1 MAIQE
6 NMTQNQPPIDDK
18 AVALLYEDLKDS
30 YDVGS
35 LEDFKVYLSD
45 KNKRDLF
52 FEQVIKPEY
61 DVETIDDFES
71 AYGFTEKKNQVDTP
85 SVGQEEVT
93 ESITETPTEPGSLDS
108 SQENVEQPVEVVE
121 QTIVSDTEQDEIP
134 EVSTIELTETDGVLT
149 ESIYTSTLLDELTSQ
164 VQIAQEI
171 NKEQNK
177 KNFYKYKAE
186 SSFVRR
192 TPKPKEKNP
201 DALLEIDE
209 VLREKILSDF
219 NIKKALEFG
228 IIDKNLIT
236 NALKGDLKAISS
248 LSNLAT
254 KSPEEYRQEIKDKKL
269 NSKYGYANDSD
280 LSVKYSREDRESGI
294 LDGRKKEAEEKVK
307 KINAETQKLLDE
319 IPIEER
325 TEERLSNIFNREVD
339 ATEEE
344 FDLAEDEYVPTGFEG
359 SDIDKM
365 YDVQNLQK
373 LAKDGEKFD
382 VKEFDGYLK
391 EQGYFQTYKNMIEE
405 GTVDETGESYSMYS
419 SYNQGLAAERLKA
432 QYLTNFIN
440 DRVEKRTE
448 FQIVN
453 YQLEN
458 EGRHPVLDG
467 VELDISTGL
476 DDKAVTQYIE
486 KQFPML
492 TAKLKQQD
500 VKNQENYQKYLDGG
514 NPVFTQSVKQG
525 WRSIEDRVNS
535 FSEGTYEGI
544 GANNIADQVRMQQ
557 AENQLSRDDFMRYA
571 YASGKKAYFDGREYG
586 IDERGQIYDLDI
598 KKNVTTVLTDAMS
611 KEIRKEVSKS
621 NETFKSTS
629 GAGIAIA
636 TTGIVSDMLLQIAL
650 TRGVGVLGQ
659 GVKGGAVLFQRGKNV
674 VKVLEKIPM
683 KATTA
688 SAMIAQGTLFST
700 NLGSSTY
707 KNAIENGID
716 EATARELQTLAA
728 QQGFALGSITAP
740 ISTQAVAMNKIFGA
754 STNKISQAV
763 VSTYQ
768 NGGKKGLTEYFKRLQ
783 QTVTSNYPIYIR
795 ESGKEVFQ
803 ENVQQGGQAFVIGNN
818 VNEIA
823 KKEIMANTITGAE
836 YTNTTILAGLAGLL
850 MPFGGDLSSTT
861 KTSLKANF
869 NPGAAAIDRL
879 EALHKLSENVEKT
892 EEFLNSMVTNGAYTE
907 EQVSDLLA
915 DIDVYV
921 NTINSIPTNLTPE
934 TSLAVMR
941 YVNEIKKQEALKEKR
956 DKSFHPAIDKKIN
969 DLRNEITI
977 RTQFD
982 YVNSKGKLKLKEEA
996 GRELNQEA
1004 IDAGET
1010 DITITD
1016 GAITQ
1021 RAIDN
1026 FNQMDVDTKLEYTDL
1041 DKSDLKTKTDK
1052 DAISKPST
1060 EEQVLPDAPT
1070 SKKEGGDSE
1079 VELRQVGEGDAGQV
1093 TTDTQVEE
1101 SETQT
1106 DTTSDTTTETDA
1118 EQLTEG
1124 ERYLESKRKIVEDL
1138 EAKDKSL
1145 RSEDGSVSKENQKA
1159 WKENRAAIV
1168 KAKEFLLTGDTT
1180 GKDFGAMMSYEEGST
1195 QATAT
1200 KANDTEQIKKNE
1212 NEIEAVIQRVIDG
1225 KITAEDAT
1233 QYIAQKFGFYVD
1245 QVNVLSRYIAER
1257 SDSSFPEIGNN
1268 KSKFKDWRKGN
1279 KTTDTTT
1286 ETDAEQSQ
1294 PTSTEEGM
1302 SVNNE
1307 NSVESFAN
1315 RIVQEGVNQEG
1326 YSDEAIQFYSENK
1339 EAIDNAVSQKKKQQ
1353 PKTKSKERALAIKI
1367 ARGDTEFSDAEID
1380 LYSKSEGAVQVEVEA
1395 IGKTNSQTVT
1405 ADTYKSIIAS
1415 TKSTT
1420 RQDMAKPESENA
1432 QRKKFWK
1439 SWNRSAREK
1448 KMDLNQ
1454 KRKSLNDGIKAY
1466 AKKRKGTVTSAQTR
1480 AIINKIN
1487 NVNLD
1492 NPAQVKKVQEY
1503 AEKVFSDADFAKDIE
1518 IATKL
1523 SNSTTKRLNSGKL
1536 GDNGNFNAAVS
1547 QLVTLPISDLDA
1559 ADLKAYNELLKKV
1572 SKRSKKTKLDNEFVK
1587 EANDLLNSI
1596 KSKELETDSELEYDE
1611 VEGFVYKEGTQQVID
1626 KILDE
1631 DVSGETIIEKNSDF
1645 IENKLDALDSATLEI
1660 LVDKV
1665 NSAENESNSEIVEQL
1680 NDYAKN
1686 RNSLINTTVKKSKKV
1701 NLNNIS
1707 KISKDQNVGPRTLT
1721 NLNKG
1726 QLAMLTGTELSELDI
1741 HLDNIS
1747 EGFYTYYANKI
1758 AQKVEANQRATNIAP
1773 MIDKMFTAK
1782 GKFSTTRQYIAAAVK
1797 SQYVKTGA
1805 GSQAAKKIGIKGQM
1819 IRSNPLSVIDNMFGN
1834 YKNNIIY
1841 DNTIKPTAEAYAGFK
1856 NWVAKQTDVL
1866 DAVESLLA
1874 PGRTELVN
1882 KSVKRRFELTTYLLQ
1897 KEFESNSNKK
1907 GTSPAIEFIEGTIEK
1922 YNKDPKSSKYNKKSI
1937 AILEEIAEQYKQDG
1951 QISLKKMDESMSAKT
1966 KKALNMLEGVYSGLG
1981 ELQSYATRIVR
1992 GNELDLVNNYVH
2004 HRVTYEGRERYDA
2017 TFNEAVNFLSMSPSS
2032 KSKTSFER
2040 KGATSIDFDPITTA
2054 LRATRNTGLDYFMS
2068 NEISTTKQALGAL
2081 KTMSGKDKS
2090 KTKKQNEQ
2098 TIEAAQD
2105 LNKIYN
2111 EALNNVITNNLGSE
2125 VIGGKALSALR
2136 TTGYYSTLASI
2147 PRAGAE
2153 YASNLAFAALATPG
2167 ETALGMTKYMAF
2179 SMTTQGRLVVEN
2191 TLATTGT
2198 KLYSDDQLGGSK
2210 ADTQGVSRKKSSK
2223 QASNNLNEV
2232 LEYATRMSG
2241 ANRLPGAIDKIGETL
2256 VTLPDQMISRPLWFG
2271 TFAMSF
2277 KSETGS
2283 YVDFD
2288 KIADNDSDY
2297 MDKYKTAIRNATRKA
2312 DKNVT
2317 MAATSN
2323 DPFSS
2328 VLKNQAQDKEGSLN
2342 YYRLING
2349 YMSRF
2354 TINEYAT
2361 ARQAIASMVGQGQ
2374 LSVVKGASTLAAVGV
2389 RMSMYVMLLRYLNGA
2404 MFGMLGIG
2412 DEDDIDYEELGIRQ
2426 MVGAGVSLITRGVS
2440 GNIPMILPNM
2450 MIEEGNKIYGHG
2462 MGLRDKEEYK
2472 GIQDA
2477 LVYATMSTDNVK
2489 RNLAESIL
2497 IQSSGPLNPQVKSF
2511 LRVFKTAG
2519 RGYLNQTEKSRQENL
2534 DKLYSSRT
2542 AIEIAN
2548 VLGGIPFYRD
2558 IRTGFVREEFKE
2570 VPSVRPYSLKELEK
2584 YDNAEYQKVEAEN
2597 EYYKKTPEYQETK
2610 ELQKVIKKL
2619 KKEIGI

>member
-6 NMTQNQPPIDDK
+6 NITQNQPPIDDK

-45 KNKRDLF
+45 KSKRDLF

-85 SVGQEEVT
+85 SSGQKEVT

-108 SQENVEQPVEVVE
+108 SQENVEQPVEIIEQPVEVVE
-121 QTIVSDTEQDEIP
+121 QNIVP
-134 EVSTIELTETDGVLT
+134 GVPTIELTETDGVLT
-149 ESIYTSTLLDELTSQ
+149 ESIYTSSLLNDLTEKRNQAVEAERKREEQLSKTPSLYRSMQGSEAKDEDS
-164 VQIAQEI
+164 
-171 NKEQNK
+171 
-177 KNFYKYKAE
+177 
-186 SSFVRR
+186 
-192 TPKPKEKNP
+192 
-201 DALLEIDE
+201 LLEIDE
-209 VLREKILSDF
+209 VLREKILNDF
-219 NIKKALEFG
+219 NVKKALEFG
-228 IIDKNLIT
+228 FIHENLIT
-236 NALKGDLKAISS
+236 NALKGDLEAISS
-248 LSNLAT
+248 LSDLAT
-254 KSPEEYRQEIKDKKL
+254 KSPEEYRQQIKDKKL

-280 LSVKYSREDRESGI
+280 ISIEYSPEDRESGI
-294 LDGRKKEAEEKVK
+294 LNDRKKEAEDKVK
-307 KINAETQKLLDE
+307 SWNTETRKLLDA
-319 IPIEER
+319 IPGGEGEA
-325 TEERLSNIFNREVD
+325 TEEQLNNVFNREG
-339 ATEEE
+339 APTEEE
-344 FDLAEDEYVPTGFEG
+344 FDLAEEEYVPTGFEK
-359 SDIDKM
+359 SDIHEM
-365 YDVQNLQK
+365 YDTQK
-373 LAKDGEKFD
+373 LQELGKDGEKFD

-391 EQGYFQTYKNMIEE
+391 EQGYFQAYKNMIEE
-405 GTVDETGESYSMYS
+405 ETVDETGESYSMYS
-419 SYNQGLAAERLKA
+419 SYNPTLAAERLKA

-448 FQIVN
+448 LQIVN

-492 TAKLKQQD
+492 TAKLKEQD
-500 VKNQENYQKYLDGG
+500 VKNQENYQRYLDGE

-525 WRSIEDRVNS
+525 WRSIEDRINT
-535 FSEGTYEGI
+535 FSEGTYEGF

-557 AENQLSRDDFMRYA
+557 AENELSRDDFMRYA

-598 KKNVTTVLTDAMS
+598 KKNVTNVLTDAMS
-611 KEIRKEVSKS
+611 QEIRKEVGKS
-621 NETFKSTS
+621 SETFKSTS

-636 TTGIVSDMLLQIAL
+636 TTGIVSDMMLQIAL
-650 TRGVGVLGQ
+650 TRGVGMFGQ

-740 ISTQAVAMNKIFGA
+740 ISTQAVAMNKIFGG

-768 NGGKKGLTEYFKRLQ
+768 NGGKKGLIEYFKRLQ
-783 QTVTSNYPIYIR
+783 QTVTSNYPVYLR

-850 MPFGGDLSSTT
+850 MPFGGDLSATT

-879 EALHKLSENVEKT
+879 EALHKLSENVDKT
-892 EEFLNSMVTNGAYTE
+892 EQFLNSMVTNGAYTE
-907 EQVSDLLA
+907 EQVKNLLG

-941 YVNEIKKQEALKEKR
+941 YVNEIKKQEALKKKR
-956 DKSFHPAIDKKIN
+956 DKAFHPAIDEKIN
-969 DLRNEITI
+969 ELRNEITI

-1004 IDAGET
+1004 IDSGET

-1026 FNQMDVDTKLEYTDL
+1026 FNQMDVDTKLKYTDL
-1041 DKSDLKTKTDK
+1041 NKSDLKTKTDE

-1070 SKKEGGDSE
+1070 STEGGKDSE
-1079 VELRQVGEGDAGQV
+1079 VELQQVGEGDVEQV
-1093 TTDTQVEE
+1093 TTDTKIEE
-1101 SETQT
+1101 GETQT
-1106 DTTSDTTTETDA
+1106 DKPSDTTTKTDT
-1118 EQLTEG
+1118 EQLT
-1124 ERYLESKRKIVEDL
+1124 
-1138 EAKDKSL
+1138 
-1145 RSEDGSVSKENQKA
+1145 
-1159 WKENRAAIV
+1159 
-1168 KAKEFLLTGDTT
+1168 
-1180 GKDFGAMMSYEEGST
+1180 
-1195 QATAT
+1195 
-1200 KANDTEQIKKNE
+1200 
-1212 NEIEAVIQRVIDG
+1212 
-1225 KITAEDAT
+1225 
-1233 QYIAQKFGFYVD
+1233 
-1245 QVNVLSRYIAER
+1245 
-1257 SDSSFPEIGNN
+1257 
-1268 KSKFKDWRKGN
+1268 
-1279 KTTDTTT
+1279 
-1286 ETDAEQSQ
+1286 Q
-1294 PTSTEEGM
+1294 PTSTEGDM
-1302 SVNNE
+1302 SVNNQI
-1307 NSVESFAN
+1307 ESFAN
-1315 RIVQEGVNQEG
+1315 RIVEGGNQE
-1326 YSDEAIQFYSENK
+1326 SFSEDAIQFYAENK
-1339 EAIDNAVSQKKKQQ
+1339 EAIDNSVAKKRNQL
-1353 PKTKSKERALAIKI
+1353 PKDKSKQRALAVKI

-1380 LYSKSEGAVQVEVEA
+1380 LYASSEGDVQAEVEA
-1395 IGKTNSQTVT
+1395 ISKTNSQTVT
-1405 ADTYKSIIAS
+1405 ADTYKAILAS

-1420 RQDMAKPESENA
+1420 NKDMAKPESENA
-1432 QRKKFWK
+1432 QRKRFWK

-1448 KMDLNQ
+1448 KMDLKQ

-1466 AKKRKGTVTSAQTR
+1466 AKKRKGTITAAQTR

-1518 IATKL
+1518 TATKL
-1523 SNSTTKRLNSGKL
+1523 ANSTTKRLNSGKL

-1547 QLVTLPISDLDA
+1547 QLVTLPISDLDP
-1559 ADLKAYNELLKKV
+1559 ADLKAYNELLKKI
-1572 SKRSKKTKLDNEFVK
+1572 SKRSKKTKLDNELVK

-1631 DVSGETIIEKNSDF
+1631 DVSGETIIEENSDF

-1701 NLNNIS
+1701 NLNNLS

-1782 GKFSTTRQYIAAAVK
+1782 AKFSTLRQYMVAGIK

-1819 IRSNPLSVIDNMFGN
+1819 IRSNPLDVMDNMFGN

-1841 DNTIKPTAEAYAGFK
+1841 DNTIKPTSEAYADFK

-1874 PGRTELVN
+1874 PGRTELAN

-1907 GTSPAIEFIEGTIEK
+1907 GTSPAIEFIEGTIKK

-1951 QISLKKMDESMSAKT
+1951 QISLKKMDESMSPKT
-1966 KKALNMLEGVYSGLG
+1966 KQALKMLEGVYSGLG

-2017 TFNEAVNFLSMSPSS
+2017 TFNEAVNFLSMNPSS

-2068 NEISTTKQALGAL
+2068 NEISTTKQALGVL
-2081 KTMSGKDKS
+2081 KKMSGKDKS

-2098 TIEAAQD
+2098 TVEAAQD

-2125 VIGGKALSALR
+2125 VLGGKFLNGLR

-2167 ETALGMTKYMAF
+2167 ETSLGMTKYMNL
-2179 SMTTQGRLVVEN
+2179 SMTTKGRLVVEN
-2191 TLATTGT
+2191 ALATTGT

-2271 TFAMSF
+2271 TFAMNF

-2283 YVDFD
+2283 KVDFD

-2297 MDKYKTAIRNATRKA
+2297 MNKYRTAIKNATRKA

-2342 YYRLING
+2342 YYRLLNG

-2374 LSVVKGASTLAAVGV
+2374 LSVVKGASTLTAIGV

-2426 MVGAGVSLITRGVS
+2426 SVGAAVSLISRGVS
-2440 GNIPMILPNM
+2440 GNIPMIVPNL
-2450 MIEEGNKIYGHG
+2450 MIEEANKIYGHE
-2462 MGLRDKEEYK
+2462 MGLRDKQEYQ

-2477 LVYATMSTDNVK
+2477 LVYATMSVDNAK

-2497 IQSSGPLNPQVKSF
+2497 IQASGPLNPQVKSVMR
-2511 LRVFKTAG
+2511 LGKTALRAYG
-2519 RGYLNQTEKSRQENL
+2519 NNTKESRQENL
-2534 DKLYSSRT
+2534 DKLFSSRT
-2542 AIEIAN
+2542 ALEMAN
-2548 VLGGIPFYRD
+2548 TFGGIPFYRD

-2570 VPSVRPYSLKELEK
+2570 IPTVRPYSLKEMEK
-2584 YDNAEYQKVEAEN
+2584 YDNAEYNRQMILKEFYET
-2597 EYYKKTPEYQETK
+2597 TPEYQETK
-2610 ELQKVIKKL
+2610 ALEKEIKKL
-2619 KKEIGI
+2619 KKEMGL

>member
-6 NMTQNQPPIDDK
+6 NITQNQPPIDDK

-45 KNKRDLF
+45 KSKRDLF

-71 AYGFTEKKNQVDTP
+71 VYGFAEKKNQVDTP
-85 SVGQEEVT
+85 SNGQEVPT

-108 SQENVEQPVEVVE
+108 SQENVEIPVKPL
-121 QTIVSDTEQDEIP
+121 IKDDTELLIP
-134 EVSTIELTETDGVLT
+134 EAPPRLGTLKNEDGSVSTHKMKTETDGQGNWFSFPTVFQNEDGSFVDMSEQAKQNWEPVYKEAKKRGEVIEFGKDEKSALAYGKGSWKPKSSVSTIELIETDGVLT
-149 ESIYTSTLLDELTSQ
+149 EPVYTSSLLNDLTEKRTQAVEAERKREEQLSKTPSLYRSMQGSEAKDEDS
-164 VQIAQEI
+164 
-171 NKEQNK
+171 
-177 KNFYKYKAE
+177 
-186 SSFVRR
+186 
-192 TPKPKEKNP
+192 
-201 DALLEIDE
+201 LLEIDE
-209 VLREKILSDF
+209 VLREKILNDF
-219 NIKKALEFG
+219 NVKKALEFG
-228 IIDKNLIT
+228 FIHENLIT
-236 NALKGDLKAISS
+236 NALKGDLEAISS
-248 LSNLAT
+248 LSDLAT
-254 KSPEEYRQEIKDKKL
+254 KSPEEYRQQIKDKKL

-280 LSVKYSREDRESGI
+280 ISIEYSTEDRESGI
-294 LDGRKKEAEEKVK
+294 LNDRKKEAEDKVK
-307 KINAETQKLLDE
+307 SWNTETRKLLDA
-319 IPIEER
+319 IPGGEGEA
-325 TEERLSNIFNREVD
+325 TEEQLNNVFNREG
-339 ATEEE
+339 APTEEE
-344 FDLAEDEYVPTGFEG
+344 FDLAEEEYVPTGFEK
-359 SDIDKM
+359 SDIHEM
-365 YDVQNLQK
+365 YDTQK
-373 LAKDGEKFD
+373 LQELGKDGEKFD

-391 EQGYFQTYKNMIEE
+391 EQGYFQAYKNMIEE
-405 GTVDETGESYSMYS
+405 ETVDETGESYSMYS
-419 SYNQGLAAERLKA
+419 SYNPTLAAERLKA

-448 FQIVN
+448 LQIVN

-486 KQFPML
+486 KQFPTL

-500 VKNQENYQKYLDGG
+500 VKNQENYQTYLDGG

-525 WRSIEDRVNS
+525 WRSVEDRINT

-557 AENQLSRDDFMRYA
+557 AENELSRDDFMRYA

-598 KKNVTTVLTDAMS
+598 KKNVTNVLTDAMS
-611 KEIRKEVSKS
+611 QEIRKEVGKS
-621 NETFKSTS
+621 SETFKSTS

-636 TTGIVSDMLLQIAL
+636 TTGIVSDMMLQIAL
-650 TRGVGVLGQ
+650 TRGVGMFGQ

-740 ISTQAVAMNKIFGA
+740 ISTQAVAMNKIFGG

-768 NGGKKGLTEYFKRLQ
+768 NGGKKGLIEYFKKLQ
-783 QTVTSNYPIYIR
+783 QTVTSNYPIYLR

-850 MPFGGDLSSTT
+850 MPFGGDLSATT

-879 EALHKLSENVEKT
+879 EALHKLSENVDKT
-892 EEFLNSMVTNGAYTE
+892 EQFLNSMVTNGAYTE
-907 EQVSDLLA
+907 EQVKNLLG

-941 YVNEIKKQEALKEKR
+941 YVNEIKKQEALKKKR
-956 DKSFHPAIDKKIN
+956 DKAFHPAIDEKIKE
-969 DLRNEITI
+969 LRNEITI

-1004 IDAGET
+1004 IDSGET

-1026 FNQMDVDTKLEYTDL
+1026 FNQMDVDTKLKYTDL
-1041 DKSDLKTKTDK
+1041 NKSDLKTKTDE
-1052 DAISKPST
+1052 DAISKPGT

-1070 SKKEGGDSE
+1070 STEGGKDSE
-1079 VELRQVGEGDAGQV
+1079 VELQQVGEGDVEQV
-1093 TTDTQVEE
+1093 TPDTKIEE
-1101 SETQT
+1101 GETQT
-1106 DTTSDTTTETDA
+1106 DKPSDTTTQTDT
-1118 EQLTEG
+1118 EQLT
-1124 ERYLESKRKIVEDL
+1124 
-1138 EAKDKSL
+1138 
-1145 RSEDGSVSKENQKA
+1145 
-1159 WKENRAAIV
+1159 
-1168 KAKEFLLTGDTT
+1168 
-1180 GKDFGAMMSYEEGST
+1180 
-1195 QATAT
+1195 
-1200 KANDTEQIKKNE
+1200 
-1212 NEIEAVIQRVIDG
+1212 
-1225 KITAEDAT
+1225 
-1233 QYIAQKFGFYVD
+1233 
-1245 QVNVLSRYIAER
+1245 
-1257 SDSSFPEIGNN
+1257 
-1268 KSKFKDWRKGN
+1268 
-1279 KTTDTTT
+1279 
-1286 ETDAEQSQ
+1286 Q
-1294 PTSTEEGM
+1294 PTSTEGDM
-1302 SVNNE
+1302 SVNNQI
-1307 NSVESFAN
+1307 ESFAN
-1315 RIVQEGVNQEG
+1315 RIVEGGNQE
-1326 YSDEAIQFYSENK
+1326 SFSEDAIQFYAENK
-1339 EAIDNAVSQKKKQQ
+1339 EAIDNSVAKKRNQL
-1353 PKTKSKERALAIKI
+1353 PKDKSKQRALAVKI

-1380 LYSKSEGAVQVEVEA
+1380 LYASSEGDVQAEVEA
-1395 IGKTNSQTVT
+1395 ISKTNSQTVT
-1405 ADTYKSIIAS
+1405 ADTYKAILAS

-1420 RQDMAKPESENA
+1420 NKDMAKPESENA
-1432 QRKKFWK
+1432 QRKRFWK

-1448 KMDLNQ
+1448 KMDLKQ

-1466 AKKRKGTVTSAQTR
+1466 AKKRKGTITAAQTR

-1518 IATKL
+1518 TATKL
-1523 SNSTTKRLNSGKL
+1523 ANSTTKRLNSGKL

-1547 QLVTLPISDLDA
+1547 QLVTLPISDLDP
-1559 ADLKAYNELLKKV
+1559 ADLKAYNELLKKI
-1572 SKRSKKTKLDNEFVK
+1572 SKRSKKTKLDNELVK

-1701 NLNNIS
+1701 NLNNLS

-1726 QLAMLTGTELSELDI
+1726 QLAMLTGTELSEIDI

-1782 GKFSTTRQYIAAAVK
+1782 AKFSTLRQYMVAGVK

-1819 IRSNPLSVIDNMFGN
+1819 IRSNPLDVMDNMFGN

-1841 DNTIKPTAEAYAGFK
+1841 DNTIKPTSEAYADFK
-1856 NWVAKQTDVL
+1856 NWVAKQTDIL

-1907 GTSPAIEFIEGTIEK
+1907 GTSPAIEFIEGTIKK

-1951 QISLKKMDESMSAKT
+1951 QISLNKMDESMSPKT
-1966 KKALNMLEGVYSGLG
+1966 KQALKMLEGVYSGLG

-2017 TFNEAVNFLSMSPSS
+2017 TFNEAVNFLSMNPSS

-2068 NEISTTKQALGAL
+2068 NEISTTKQALGVL

-2098 TIEAAQD
+2098 TVEAAQD

-2125 VIGGKALSALR
+2125 VLGGKFLNGLR

-2167 ETALGMTKYMAF
+2167 ETALGMTKYMSF
-2179 SMTTQGRLVVEN
+2179 SMTTRGRLVVEN
-2191 TLATTGT
+2191 ALATTGT

-2271 TFAMSF
+2271 TFAMNF

-2283 YVDFD
+2283 KVDFD

-2297 MDKYKTAIRNATRKA
+2297 MNKYRTAIRNATRKA

-2342 YYRLING
+2342 YYRLLNG

-2374 LSVVKGASTLAAVGV
+2374 LSVVKGASTLTAIGV

-2426 MVGAGVSLITRGVS
+2426 SVGAAVSLISRGVS
-2440 GNIPMILPNM
+2440 GNIPMIVPNL
-2450 MIEEGNKIYGHG
+2450 MIEEANKIYGHE
-2462 MGLRDKEEYK
+2462 MGLRDKQEYQ

-2477 LVYATMSTDNVK
+2477 LVYATMSVDNAK

-2497 IQSSGPLNPQVKSF
+2497 IQASGPLNPQVKSVMR
-2511 LRVFKTAG
+2511 LGKTALRAYG
-2519 RGYLNQTEKSRQENL
+2519 NETKESRQENL
-2534 DKLYSSRT
+2534 EKLFSSRT
-2542 AIEIAN
+2542 ALEMAN
-2548 VLGGIPFYRD
+2548 TFGGVPFYRD

-2570 VPSVRPYSLKELEK
+2570 IPTVRPYSLKEMEE
-2584 YDNAEYQKVEAEN
+2584 YDNAEYNRQMILKEFYET
-2597 EYYKKTPEYQETK
+2597 TPEYQETK
-2610 ELQKVIKKL
+2610 ALEKEIKKL
-2619 KKEIGI
+2619 KKEMGL

>member
-1 MAIQE
+1 VEKQKRNHYQEQINMAIQE
-6 NMTQNQPPIDDK
+6 NITQNQPPIDDK

-45 KNKRDLF
+45 KSKRDLF

-85 SVGQEEVT
+85 SSGQKEVT

-108 SQENVEQPVEVVE
+108 SQENVEQPVEIIEQPVEVVE
-121 QTIVSDTEQDEIP
+121 QNIVP
-134 EVSTIELTETDGVLT
+134 GVPTIELTETDGVLT
-149 ESIYTSTLLDELTSQ
+149 ESIYTSSLLNDLTEKRNQAVEAERKREEQLSKTPSLYRSMQGSEAKDEDS
-164 VQIAQEI
+164 
-171 NKEQNK
+171 
-177 KNFYKYKAE
+177 
-186 SSFVRR
+186 
-192 TPKPKEKNP
+192 
-201 DALLEIDE
+201 LLEIDE
-209 VLREKILSDF
+209 VLREKILNDF
-219 NIKKALEFG
+219 NVKKALEFG
-228 IIDKNLIT
+228 FIHENLIT
-236 NALKGDLKAISS
+236 NALKGDLEAISS
-248 LSNLAT
+248 LSDLAT
-254 KSPEEYRQEIKDKKL
+254 KSPEEYRQQIKDKKL

-280 LSVKYSREDRESGI
+280 ISIEYSPEDRESGI
-294 LDGRKKEAEEKVK
+294 LNDRKKEAEDKVK
-307 KINAETQKLLDE
+307 SWNTETRKLLDA
-319 IPIEER
+319 IPGGEGEA
-325 TEERLSNIFNREVD
+325 TEEQLNNVFNREG
-339 ATEEE
+339 APTEEE
-344 FDLAEDEYVPTGFEG
+344 FDLAEEEYVPTGFEK
-359 SDIDKM
+359 SDIHEM
-365 YDVQNLQK
+365 YDTQK
-373 LAKDGEKFD
+373 LQELGKDGEKFD

-391 EQGYFQTYKNMIEE
+391 EQGYFQAYKNMIEE
-405 GTVDETGESYSMYS
+405 ETVDETGESYSMYS
-419 SYNQGLAAERLKA
+419 SYNPTLAAERLKA

-448 FQIVN
+448 LQIVN

-492 TAKLKQQD
+492 TAKLKEQD
-500 VKNQENYQKYLDGG
+500 VKNQENYQRYLDGE

-525 WRSIEDRVNS
+525 WRSIEDRINT
-535 FSEGTYEGI
+535 FSEGTYEGF

-557 AENQLSRDDFMRYA
+557 AENELSRDDFMRYA

-598 KKNVTTVLTDAMS
+598 KKNVTNVLTDAMS
-611 KEIRKEVSKS
+611 QEIRKEVGKS
-621 NETFKSTS
+621 SETFKSTS

-636 TTGIVSDMLLQIAL
+636 TTGIVSDMMLQIAL
-650 TRGVGVLGQ
+650 TRGVGMFGQ

-740 ISTQAVAMNKIFGA
+740 ISTQAVAMNKIFGG

-768 NGGKKGLTEYFKRLQ
+768 NGGKKGLIEYFKRLQ
-783 QTVTSNYPIYIR
+783 QTVTSNYPVYLR

-850 MPFGGDLSSTT
+850 MPFGGDLSATT

-879 EALHKLSENVEKT
+879 EALHKLSENVDKT
-892 EEFLNSMVTNGAYTE
+892 EQFLNSMVTNGAYTE
-907 EQVSDLLA
+907 EQVKNLLG

-941 YVNEIKKQEALKEKR
+941 YVNEIKKQEALKKKR
-956 DKSFHPAIDKKIN
+956 DKAFHPAIDEKIN
-969 DLRNEITI
+969 ELRNEITI

-1004 IDAGET
+1004 IDSGET

-1026 FNQMDVDTKLEYTDL
+1026 FNQMDVDTKLKYTDL
-1041 DKSDLKTKTDK
+1041 NKSDLKTKTDE

-1070 SKKEGGDSE
+1070 STEGGKDSE
-1079 VELRQVGEGDAGQV
+1079 VELQQVGEGDVEQV
-1093 TTDTQVEE
+1093 TPDTQIEE
-1101 SETQT
+1101 GETQT
-1106 DTTSDTTTETDA
+1106 DKPSDTTTKTDT
-1118 EQLTEG
+1118 EQLT
-1124 ERYLESKRKIVEDL
+1124 
-1138 EAKDKSL
+1138 
-1145 RSEDGSVSKENQKA
+1145 
-1159 WKENRAAIV
+1159 
-1168 KAKEFLLTGDTT
+1168 
-1180 GKDFGAMMSYEEGST
+1180 
-1195 QATAT
+1195 
-1200 KANDTEQIKKNE
+1200 
-1212 NEIEAVIQRVIDG
+1212 
-1225 KITAEDAT
+1225 
-1233 QYIAQKFGFYVD
+1233 
-1245 QVNVLSRYIAER
+1245 
-1257 SDSSFPEIGNN
+1257 
-1268 KSKFKDWRKGN
+1268 
-1279 KTTDTTT
+1279 
-1286 ETDAEQSQ
+1286 Q
-1294 PTSTEEGM
+1294 PTSTEGDM
-1302 SVNNE
+1302 SVNNQI
-1307 NSVESFAN
+1307 ESFAN
-1315 RIVQEGVNQEG
+1315 RIVEGGNQE
-1326 YSDEAIQFYSENK
+1326 SFSEDAIQFYAENK
-1339 EAIDNAVSQKKKQQ
+1339 EAIDNSVAKKRNQL
-1353 PKTKSKERALAIKI
+1353 PKDKSKQRALAVKI

-1380 LYSKSEGAVQVEVEA
+1380 LYASSEGDVQAEVEA
-1395 IGKTNSQTVT
+1395 ISKTNSQTVT
-1405 ADTYKSIIAS
+1405 ADTYKAILAS

-1420 RQDMAKPESENA
+1420 NKDMAKPESENA
-1432 QRKKFWK
+1432 QRKRFWK

-1448 KMDLNQ
+1448 KMDLKQ

-1466 AKKRKGTVTSAQTR
+1466 AKKRKGTITAAQTR

-1518 IATKL
+1518 TATKL
-1523 SNSTTKRLNSGKL
+1523 ANSTTKRLNSGKL

-1547 QLVTLPISDLDA
+1547 QLVTLPISDLDP
-1559 ADLKAYNELLKKV
+1559 ADLKAYNELLKKI
-1572 SKRSKKTKLDNEFVK
+1572 SKRSKKTKLDNELVK

-1631 DVSGETIIEKNSDF
+1631 DVSGETIIEENSDF

-1701 NLNNIS
+1701 NLNNLS

-1782 GKFSTTRQYIAAAVK
+1782 AKFSTLRQYMVAGIK

-1819 IRSNPLSVIDNMFGN
+1819 IRSNPLDVMDNMFGN

-1841 DNTIKPTAEAYAGFK
+1841 DNTIKPTSEAYADFK

-1874 PGRTELVN
+1874 PGRTELAN

-1907 GTSPAIEFIEGTIEK
+1907 GTSPAIEFIEGTIKK

-1951 QISLKKMDESMSAKT
+1951 QISLKKMDESMSPKT
-1966 KKALNMLEGVYSGLG
+1966 KQALKMLEGVYSGLG

-2017 TFNEAVNFLSMSPSS
+2017 TFNEAVNFLSMNPSS

-2068 NEISTTKQALGAL
+2068 NEISTTKQALGVL
-2081 KTMSGKDKS
+2081 KKMSGKDKS

-2098 TIEAAQD
+2098 TVEAAQD

-2125 VIGGKALSALR
+2125 VLGGKFLNGLR

-2167 ETALGMTKYMAF
+2167 ETSLGMTKYMNL
-2179 SMTTQGRLVVEN
+2179 SMTTKGRLVVEN
-2191 TLATTGT
+2191 ALATTGT

-2271 TFAMSF
+2271 TFAMNF

-2283 YVDFD
+2283 KVDFD

-2297 MDKYKTAIRNATRKA
+2297 MNKYRTAIKNATRKA

-2342 YYRLING
+2342 YYRLLNG

-2374 LSVVKGASTLAAVGV
+2374 LSVVKGASTLTAIGV

-2426 MVGAGVSLITRGVS
+2426 SVGAAVSLISRGVS
-2440 GNIPMILPNM
+2440 GNIPMIVPNL
-2450 MIEEGNKIYGHG
+2450 MIEEANKIYGHE
-2462 MGLRDKEEYK
+2462 MGLRDKQEYQ

-2477 LVYATMSTDNVK
+2477 LVYATMSVDNAK

-2497 IQSSGPLNPQVKSF
+2497 IQASGPLNPQVKSVMR
-2511 LRVFKTAG
+2511 LGKTALRAYG
-2519 RGYLNQTEKSRQENL
+2519 NNTKESRQENL
-2534 DKLYSSRT
+2534 DKLFSSRT
-2542 AIEIAN
+2542 ALEMAN
-2548 VLGGIPFYRD
+2548 TFGGIPFYRD

-2570 VPSVRPYSLKELEK
+2570 IPTVRPYSLKEMEK
-2584 YDNAEYQKVEAEN
+2584 YDNAEYNRQMILKEFYET
-2597 EYYKKTPEYQETK
+2597 TPEYQETK
-2610 ELQKVIKKL
+2610 ALEKEIKKL
-2619 KKEIGI
+2619 KKEMGL

>member
-1 MAIQE
+1 VEKQKRNHYQEQINMAIQE
-6 NMTQNQPPIDDK
+6 NITQNQPPIDDK

-45 KNKRDLF
+45 KSKRDLF

-85 SVGQEEVT
+85 SSGQKEVT

-108 SQENVEQPVEVVE
+108 SQENVEQPVEIIEQPVEVVE
-121 QTIVSDTEQDEIP
+121 QNIVP
-134 EVSTIELTETDGVLT
+134 GVPTIELTETDGVLT
-149 ESIYTSTLLDELTSQ
+149 ESIYTSSLLNDLTEKRNQAVEAERKREEQLSKTPSLYRSMQGSEAKDEDS
-164 VQIAQEI
+164 
-171 NKEQNK
+171 
-177 KNFYKYKAE
+177 
-186 SSFVRR
+186 
-192 TPKPKEKNP
+192 
-201 DALLEIDE
+201 LLEIDE
-209 VLREKILSDF
+209 VLREKILNDF
-219 NIKKALEFG
+219 NVKKALEFG
-228 IIDKNLIT
+228 FIHENLIT
-236 NALKGDLKAISS
+236 NALKGDLEAISS
-248 LSNLAT
+248 LSDLAT
-254 KSPEEYRQEIKDKKL
+254 KSPEEYRQQIKDKKL

-280 LSVKYSREDRESGI
+280 ISIEYSPEDRESGI
-294 LDGRKKEAEEKVK
+294 LNDRKKEAEDKVK
-307 KINAETQKLLDE
+307 SWNTETRKLLDA
-319 IPIEER
+319 IPGGEGEA
-325 TEERLSNIFNREVD
+325 TEEQLNNVFNREG
-339 ATEEE
+339 APTEEE
-344 FDLAEDEYVPTGFEG
+344 FDLAEEEYVPTGFEK
-359 SDIDKM
+359 SDIHEM
-365 YDVQNLQK
+365 YDTQK
-373 LAKDGEKFD
+373 LQELGKDGEKFD

-391 EQGYFQTYKNMIEE
+391 EQGYFQAYKNMIEE
-405 GTVDETGESYSMYS
+405 ETVDETGESYSMYS
-419 SYNQGLAAERLKA
+419 SYNPTLAAERLKA

-448 FQIVN
+448 LQIVN

-492 TAKLKQQD
+492 TAKLKEQD
-500 VKNQENYQKYLDGG
+500 VKNQENYQRYLDGE

-525 WRSIEDRVNS
+525 WRSIEDRINT
-535 FSEGTYEGI
+535 FSEGTYEGF

-557 AENQLSRDDFMRYA
+557 AENELSRDDFMRYA
-571 YASGKKAYFDGREYG
+571 YADGKKAYFDGREYG

-598 KKNVTTVLTDAMS
+598 KKNVTNVLTDAMS
-611 KEIRKEVSKS
+611 QEIRKEVGKS
-621 NETFKSTS
+621 SETFKSTS
-629 GAGIAIA
+629 GAGIVIA
-636 TTGIVSDMLLQIAL
+636 TTGIVSDMMLQIAL
-650 TRGVGVLGQ
+650 TRGVGMFGQ

-740 ISTQAVAMNKIFGA
+740 ISTQAVAMNKIFGG

-768 NGGKKGLTEYFKRLQ
+768 NGGKKGLIEYFKRLQ
-783 QTVTSNYPIYIR
+783 QTVTSNYPVYLR

-850 MPFGGDLSSTT
+850 MPFGGDLSGTIR
-861 KTSLKANF
+861 TSLKANF

-879 EALHKLSENVEKT
+879 EALHKLSENVDKT
-892 EEFLNSMVTNGAYTE
+892 EQFLNSMVTNGAYTE
-907 EQVSDLLA
+907 EQVKNLLG

-941 YVNEIKKQEALKEKR
+941 YVNEIKKQEALKKKR
-956 DKSFHPAIDKKIN
+956 DKAFHPAIDEKIN
-969 DLRNEITI
+969 ELRNEITI

-1004 IDAGET
+1004 IDSGET

-1026 FNQMDVDTKLEYTDL
+1026 FNQMDVDTKLKYTDL
-1041 DKSDLKTKTDK
+1041 NKSDLKTKTDE

-1070 SKKEGGDSE
+1070 STEGGKDSE
-1079 VELRQVGEGDAGQV
+1079 VELQQVGEGDVEQV
-1093 TTDTQVEE
+1093 TTDTKIEE
-1101 SETQT
+1101 GETQT
-1106 DTTSDTTTETDA
+1106 DKPSDTTTKTDT
-1118 EQLTEG
+1118 EQLT
-1124 ERYLESKRKIVEDL
+1124 
-1138 EAKDKSL
+1138 
-1145 RSEDGSVSKENQKA
+1145 
-1159 WKENRAAIV
+1159 
-1168 KAKEFLLTGDTT
+1168 
-1180 GKDFGAMMSYEEGST
+1180 
-1195 QATAT
+1195 
-1200 KANDTEQIKKNE
+1200 
-1212 NEIEAVIQRVIDG
+1212 
-1225 KITAEDAT
+1225 
-1233 QYIAQKFGFYVD
+1233 
-1245 QVNVLSRYIAER
+1245 
-1257 SDSSFPEIGNN
+1257 
-1268 KSKFKDWRKGN
+1268 
-1279 KTTDTTT
+1279 
-1286 ETDAEQSQ
+1286 Q
-1294 PTSTEEGM
+1294 PTSTEGDM
-1302 SVNNE
+1302 SVNNQI
-1307 NSVESFAN
+1307 ESFAN
-1315 RIVQEGVNQEG
+1315 RIVEGGNQE
-1326 YSDEAIQFYSENK
+1326 SFSEDAIQFYAENK
-1339 EAIDNAVSQKKKQQ
+1339 EAIDNSVAKKRNQL
-1353 PKTKSKERALAIKI
+1353 PKDKSKQRALAVKI

-1380 LYSKSEGAVQVEVEA
+1380 LYASSEGDVQAEVEA
-1395 IGKTNSQTVT
+1395 ISKTNSQTVT
-1405 ADTYKSIIAS
+1405 ADTYKAILAS

-1420 RQDMAKPESENA
+1420 NKDMAKPESENA
-1432 QRKKFWK
+1432 QRKRFWK

-1466 AKKRKGTVTSAQTR
+1466 AKKRKGTITAAQTR

-1518 IATKL
+1518 TATKL
-1523 SNSTTKRLNSGKL
+1523 ANSTTKRLNSGKL

-1547 QLVTLPISDLDA
+1547 QLVTLPISDLDP
-1559 ADLKAYNELLKKV
+1559 ADLKAYNELLKKI
-1572 SKRSKKTKLDNEFVK
+1572 SKRSKKTKLDNEIVK

-1631 DVSGETIIEKNSDF
+1631 DVSGETIIEENSDF

-1701 NLNNIS
+1701 NLNNLS

-1782 GKFSTTRQYIAAAVK
+1782 AKFSTLRQYMVAGIK

-1819 IRSNPLSVIDNMFGN
+1819 IRSNPLDVMDNMFGN

-1841 DNTIKPTAEAYAGFK
+1841 DNTIKPTSEAYADFK

-1874 PGRTELVN
+1874 PGRTELAN

-1907 GTSPAIEFIEGTIEK
+1907 GTSPAIEFIEGTIKK

-1951 QISLKKMDESMSAKT
+1951 QISLKKMDESMSPKT
-1966 KKALNMLEGVYSGLG
+1966 KQALKMLEGVYSGLG

-2017 TFNEAVNFLSMSPSS
+2017 TFNEAVNFLSMNPSS

-2068 NEISTTKQALGAL
+2068 NEISTTKQALGVL
-2081 KTMSGKDKS
+2081 KKMSGKDKS

-2098 TIEAAQD
+2098 TVEAAQD

-2125 VIGGKALSALR
+2125 VLGGKFLNGLR

-2167 ETALGMTKYMAF
+2167 ETSLGMTKYMNL
-2179 SMTTQGRLVVEN
+2179 SMTTKGRLVVEN
-2191 TLATTGT
+2191 ALATTGT

-2271 TFAMSF
+2271 TFAMNF

-2283 YVDFD
+2283 KVDFD

-2297 MDKYKTAIRNATRKA
+2297 MNKYRTAIKNATRKA

-2342 YYRLING
+2342 YYRLLNG

-2374 LSVVKGASTLAAVGV
+2374 LSAVKGASTLTAIGV

-2426 MVGAGVSLITRGVS
+2426 SVGAAVSLISRGVS
-2440 GNIPMILPNM
+2440 GNIPMIVPNL
-2450 MIEEGNKIYGHG
+2450 MIEEANKIYGHE
-2462 MGLRDKEEYK
+2462 MGLRDKQEYQ

-2477 LVYATMSTDNVK
+2477 LVYATMSVDNAK

-2497 IQSSGPLNPQVKSF
+2497 IQASGPLNPQVKSVMR
-2511 LRVFKTAG
+2511 LGKTALRAYG
-2519 RGYLNQTEKSRQENL
+2519 NNTKESRQENL
-2534 DKLYSSRT
+2534 DKLFSSRT
-2542 AIEIAN
+2542 ALEMAN
-2548 VLGGIPFYRD
+2548 TFGGIPFYRD

-2570 VPSVRPYSLKELEK
+2570 IPTVRPYSLKEMEK
-2584 YDNAEYQKVEAEN
+2584 YDNAEYNRQMILKEFYET
-2597 EYYKKTPEYQETK
+2597 TPEYQETK
-2610 ELQKVIKKL
+2610 ALEKEIKKL
-2619 KKEIGI
+2619 KKEMGL

>member
-1 MAIQE
+1 MEELYNKLVEAGDYTKSFEEFVEQYGDAE
-6 NMTQNQPPIDDK
+6 KSQK
-18 AVALLYEDLKDS
+18 LYEGLSSEGGYTKS
-30 YDVGS
+30 F
-35 LEDFKVYLSD
+35 EEFKS
-45 KNKRDLF
+45 
-52 FEQVIKPEY
+52 Q
-61 DVETIDDFES
+61 
-71 AYGFTEKKNQVDTP
+71 YGFGEKKNQVDTP
-85 SVGQEEVT
+85 SSGQEEVT

-108 SQENVEQPVEVVE
+108 SQENVEQPVEVIEQPVE
-121 QTIVSDTEQDEIP
+121 VIEQP
-134 EVSTIELTETDGVLT
+134 VGSTIELTETDGVLT
-149 ESIYTSTLLDELTSQ
+149 ESTYTSSLLNDLIEKRNQ
-164 VQIAQEI
+164 AVEAER
-171 NKEQNK
+171 KREEQLSK
-177 KNFYKYKAE
+177 
-186 SSFVRR
+186 
-192 TPKPKEKNP
+192 TPSLYRSMQGSEAKDQNS
-201 DALLEIDE
+201 LLEIDE
-209 VLREKILSDF
+209 VLREKILNDF

-228 IIDKNLIT
+228 LIDKNLIT
-236 NALKGDLKAISS
+236 NALKGDLEAISS
-248 LSNLAT
+248 LSDLAI
-254 KSPEEYRQEIKDKKL
+254 KSPQEYREQIKDKKL

-280 LSVKYSREDRESGI
+280 ISIEYSPEDRESGI
-294 LDGRKKEAEEKVK
+294 LNDRKKEAEDKVK
-307 KINAETQKLLDE
+307 SWNTETRKLLDA
-319 IPIEER
+319 IPGGEGEA
-325 TEERLSNIFNREVD
+325 TEEQLNNVFNREG
-339 ATEEE
+339 APTEEE
-344 FDLAEDEYVPTGFEG
+344 FDLAEEEYVPTGFEK
-359 SDIDKM
+359 SDIHEM
-365 YDVQNLQK
+365 YDTQKLQK
-373 LAKDGEKFD
+373 LGKDGEKFD

-391 EQGYFQTYKNMIEE
+391 EQGYFQAYKNMIEE
-405 GTVDETGESYSMYS
+405 ETIDETGESYSMYS
-419 SYNQGLAAERLKA
+419 SYNPTLAAERLKA

-448 FQIVN
+448 LQIVN

-486 KQFPML
+486 KQFPTL

-525 WRSIEDRVNS
+525 WRSVEDRINS

-557 AENQLSRDDFMRYA
+557 AENELSRDDFMRYA

-598 KKNVTTVLTDAMS
+598 KKNVTNVLTDAMS
-611 KEIRKEVSKS
+611 QEIRKEVSKS

-636 TTGIVSDMLLQIAL
+636 TTGIVSDMMLQIAL
-650 TRGVGVLGQ
+650 TRGVGMFGQ

-740 ISTQAVAMNKIFGA
+740 ISTQAVAMNKIFGG

-768 NGGKKGLTEYFKRLQ
+768 NGGKKGLIEYFKRLQ
-783 QTVTSNYPIYIR
+783 QTVTSNYPVYLR

-850 MPFGGDLSSTT
+850 MPFGGDLSATT

-879 EALHKLSENVEKT
+879 EALHKLSENVDKT
-892 EEFLNSMVTNGAYTE
+892 EQFLNSMVTNGAYTE
-907 EQVSDLLA
+907 EQVKNLLG

-941 YVNEIKKQEALKEKR
+941 YVNEIKKQEALKKKR
-956 DKSFHPAIDKKIN
+956 DKAFHPAIDEKIN
-969 DLRNEITI
+969 ELRNEITI

-1026 FNQMDVDTKLEYTDL
+1026 FNQMDVDTKLKYTDL
-1041 DKSDLKTKTDK
+1041 NKSDLKTKTDE

-1070 SKKEGGDSE
+1070 STEGGKDSE
-1079 VELRQVGEGDAGQV
+1079 VELQQVGEGDVEQV
-1093 TTDTQVEE
+1093 TTDTQVQEG
-1101 SETQT
+1101 ETQT
-1106 DTTSDTTTETDA
+1106 DKPSDTTTQTDV
-1118 EQLTEG
+1118 EQLTE
-1124 ERYLESKRKIVEDL
+1124 
-1138 EAKDKSL
+1138 
-1145 RSEDGSVSKENQKA
+1145 
-1159 WKENRAAIV
+1159 
-1168 KAKEFLLTGDTT
+1168 
-1180 GKDFGAMMSYEEGST
+1180 
-1195 QATAT
+1195 
-1200 KANDTEQIKKNE
+1200 
-1212 NEIEAVIQRVIDG
+1212 
-1225 KITAEDAT
+1225 
-1233 QYIAQKFGFYVD
+1233 
-1245 QVNVLSRYIAER
+1245 
-1257 SDSSFPEIGNN
+1257 
-1268 KSKFKDWRKGN
+1268 
-1279 KTTDTTT
+1279 
-1286 ETDAEQSQ
+1286 
-1294 PTSTEEGM
+1294 PTSTEGDM
-1302 SVNNE
+1302 SVNNKI
-1307 NSVESFAN
+1307 ESFAN
-1315 RIVQEGVNQEG
+1315 RIVEGGNQE
-1326 YSDEAIQFYSENK
+1326 SFSEDAIQFYAENK
-1339 EAIDNAVSQKKKQQ
+1339 EAIDNSVAKKRNQL
-1353 PKTKSKERALAIKI
+1353 PKDKSKQRALAVKI

-1380 LYSKSEGAVQVEVEA
+1380 LYASSEGDVQAEVEA
-1395 IGKTNSQTVT
+1395 ISKTNSQTIT
-1405 ADTYKSIIAS
+1405 ADTYKAILAS

-1420 RQDMAKPESENA
+1420 SKDMAKPESENA
-1432 QRKKFWK
+1432 QRKRFWK

-1448 KMDLNQ
+1448 KMDLKQ

-1466 AKKRKGTVTSAQTR
+1466 AKKRKGTITAAQTR

-1518 IATKL
+1518 TATKL
-1523 SNSTTKRLNSGKL
+1523 ANSTTKRLNSGKL

-1547 QLVTLPISDLDA
+1547 QLVTLPISDLDP
-1559 ADLKAYNELLKKV
+1559 ADLKAYNELLKNI
-1572 SKRSKKTKLDNEFVK
+1572 SKRSKKTKLDNELVK

-1701 NLNNIS
+1701 NLNNLS

-1782 GKFSTTRQYIAAAVK
+1782 AKFSTLRQYMVAGVK

-1819 IRSNPLSVIDNMFGN
+1819 IRSNPLDVMDNMFGN

-1841 DNTIKPTAEAYAGFK
+1841 DNTIKPTSEAYADFK
-1856 NWVAKQTDVL
+1856 NWVAKQTDIL

-1907 GTSPAIEFIEGTIEK
+1907 GTSPAIEFIEGTIKK

-1951 QISLKKMDESMSAKT
+1951 QISLKKMDESMSPKT
-1966 KKALNMLEGVYSGLG
+1966 KQALKMLEGVYSGLG

-2017 TFNEAVNFLSMSPSS
+2017 TFNEAVNFLSMNPSS

-2068 NEISTTKQALGAL
+2068 NEISTTKQALGVL

-2098 TIEAAQD
+2098 TVEAAQD

-2125 VIGGKALSALR
+2125 VLGGKYLNGLR

-2167 ETALGMTKYMAF
+2167 ETSLGMTKYMNL
-2179 SMTTQGRLVVEN
+2179 SMTTRGRLVVEN
-2191 TLATTGT
+2191 ALATTGT

-2232 LEYATRMSG
+2232 LEYAARMSG

-2271 TFAMSF
+2271 TFAMNF

-2297 MDKYKTAIRNATRKA
+2297 MNKYRTAIRNATRKA

-2342 YYRLING
+2342 YYRLLNG

-2374 LSVVKGASTLAAVGV
+2374 LSVVKGASTLTAIGV

-2412 DEDDIDYEELGIRQ
+2412 DEDDIDYEMLGKRQ
-2426 MVGAGVSLITRGVS
+2426 AVGAAVSLMTRGVS
-2440 GNIPMILPNM
+2440 GNIPMIVPNM
-2450 MIEEGNKIYGHG
+2450 MIEEANKIYGHE
-2462 MGLRDKEEYK
+2462 MGLRDKQEYQ

-2477 LVYATMSTDNVK
+2477 LVYATMSVDNAK

-2497 IQSSGPLNPQVKSF
+2497 IQASGPLNPQVKSVMRLF
-2511 LRVFKTAG
+2511 NTGLRAYTNKTD
-2519 RGYLNQTEKSRQENL
+2519 ESKQENL
-2534 DKLYSSRT
+2534 EKLFSSRT
-2542 AIEIAN
+2542 ALEMAN
-2548 VLGGIPFYRD
+2548 TFGGGIPFYRD

-2570 VPSVRPYSLKELEK
+2570 VPTVRPFSLRELEK
-2584 YDNAEYQKVEAEN
+2584 YDNAEYNKQMILKEFYET
-2597 EYYKKTPEYQETK
+2597 TPEYQETK
-2610 ELQKVIKKL
+2610 ALEKEIKKL
-2619 KKEIGI
+2619 KKEMGL

>member
-1 MAIQE
+1 VEKQKRNHYQEQINMAIQE
-6 NMTQNQPPIDDK
+6 NITQNQPPIDDK

-45 KNKRDLF
+45 KSKRDLF

-85 SVGQEEVT
+85 SSGQKEVT

-108 SQENVEQPVEVVE
+108 SQENVEQPVEIIEQPVEVVE
-121 QTIVSDTEQDEIP
+121 QNIVP
-134 EVSTIELTETDGVLT
+134 GVPTIELTETDGVLT
-149 ESIYTSTLLDELTSQ
+149 ESIYTSSLLNDLTEKRNQAVEAERKREEQLSKTPSLYRSMQGSEAKDEDS
-164 VQIAQEI
+164 
-171 NKEQNK
+171 
-177 KNFYKYKAE
+177 
-186 SSFVRR
+186 
-192 TPKPKEKNP
+192 
-201 DALLEIDE
+201 LLEIDE
-209 VLREKILSDF
+209 VLREKILNDF
-219 NIKKALEFG
+219 NVKKALEFG
-228 IIDKNLIT
+228 FIHENLIT
-236 NALKGDLKAISS
+236 NALKGDLEAISS
-248 LSNLAT
+248 LSDLAT
-254 KSPEEYRQEIKDKKL
+254 KSPEEYRQQIKDKKL

-280 LSVKYSREDRESGI
+280 ISIEYSPEDRESGI
-294 LDGRKKEAEEKVK
+294 LNDRKKEAEDKVK
-307 KINAETQKLLDE
+307 SWNTETRKLLDA
-319 IPIEER
+319 IPGGEGEA
-325 TEERLSNIFNREVD
+325 TEEQLNNVFNREG
-339 ATEEE
+339 APTEEE
-344 FDLAEDEYVPTGFEG
+344 FDLAEEEYVPTGFEK
-359 SDIDKM
+359 SDIHEM
-365 YDVQNLQK
+365 YDTQK
-373 LAKDGEKFD
+373 LQELGKDGEKFD

-391 EQGYFQTYKNMIEE
+391 EQGYFQAYKNMIEE
-405 GTVDETGESYSMYS
+405 ETVDETGESYSMYS
-419 SYNQGLAAERLKA
+419 SYNPTLAAERLKA

-448 FQIVN
+448 LQIVN

-492 TAKLKQQD
+492 TAKLKEQD
-500 VKNQENYQKYLDGG
+500 VKNQENYQRYLDGE

-525 WRSIEDRVNS
+525 WRSIEDRINT
-535 FSEGTYEGI
+535 FSEGTYEGF

-557 AENQLSRDDFMRYA
+557 AENELSRDDFMRYA
-571 YASGKKAYFDGREYG
+571 YADGKKAYFDGREYG

-598 KKNVTTVLTDAMS
+598 KKNVTNVLTDAMS
-611 KEIRKEVSKS
+611 QEIRKEVGKS
-621 NETFKSTS
+621 SETFKSTS
-629 GAGIAIA
+629 GAGIVIA
-636 TTGIVSDMLLQIAL
+636 TTGIVSDMMLQIAL
-650 TRGVGVLGQ
+650 TRGVGMFGQ

-740 ISTQAVAMNKIFGA
+740 ISTQAVAMNKIFGG

-768 NGGKKGLTEYFKRLQ
+768 NGGKKGLIEYFKRLQ
-783 QTVTSNYPIYIR
+783 QTVTSNYPVYLR

-850 MPFGGDLSSTT
+850 MPFGGDLSATT

-879 EALHKLSENVEKT
+879 EALHKLSENVDKT
-892 EEFLNSMVTNGAYTE
+892 EQFLNSMVTNGAYTE
-907 EQVSDLLA
+907 EQVKNLLG

-941 YVNEIKKQEALKEKR
+941 YVNEIKKQEALKKKR
-956 DKSFHPAIDKKIN
+956 DKAFHPAIDEKIN
-969 DLRNEITI
+969 ELRNEITI

-1004 IDAGET
+1004 IDSGET

-1026 FNQMDVDTKLEYTDL
+1026 FNQMDVDTKLKYTDL
-1041 DKSDLKTKTDK
+1041 NKSDLKTKTDE

-1070 SKKEGGDSE
+1070 STEGGKDSE
-1079 VELRQVGEGDAGQV
+1079 VELQQVGEGDVEQV
-1093 TTDTQVEE
+1093 TTDTKIEE
-1101 SETQT
+1101 GETQT
-1106 DTTSDTTTETDA
+1106 DKPSDTTTKTDT
-1118 EQLTEG
+1118 EQLT
-1124 ERYLESKRKIVEDL
+1124 
-1138 EAKDKSL
+1138 
-1145 RSEDGSVSKENQKA
+1145 
-1159 WKENRAAIV
+1159 
-1168 KAKEFLLTGDTT
+1168 
-1180 GKDFGAMMSYEEGST
+1180 
-1195 QATAT
+1195 
-1200 KANDTEQIKKNE
+1200 
-1212 NEIEAVIQRVIDG
+1212 
-1225 KITAEDAT
+1225 
-1233 QYIAQKFGFYVD
+1233 
-1245 QVNVLSRYIAER
+1245 
-1257 SDSSFPEIGNN
+1257 
-1268 KSKFKDWRKGN
+1268 
-1279 KTTDTTT
+1279 
-1286 ETDAEQSQ
+1286 Q
-1294 PTSTEEGM
+1294 PTSTEGDM
-1302 SVNNE
+1302 SVNNQI
-1307 NSVESFAN
+1307 ESFAN
-1315 RIVQEGVNQEG
+1315 RIVEGGNQE
-1326 YSDEAIQFYSENK
+1326 SFSEDAIQFYAENK
-1339 EAIDNAVSQKKKQQ
+1339 EAIDNSVAKKRNQL
-1353 PKTKSKERALAIKI
+1353 PKDKSKQRALAVKI

-1380 LYSKSEGAVQVEVEA
+1380 LYASSEGDVQAEVEA
-1395 IGKTNSQTVT
+1395 ISKTNSQTVT
-1405 ADTYKSIIAS
+1405 ADTYKAILAS

-1420 RQDMAKPESENA
+1420 NKDMAKPESENA
-1432 QRKKFWK
+1432 QRKRFWK

-1466 AKKRKGTVTSAQTR
+1466 AKKRKGTITAAQTR

-1518 IATKL
+1518 TATKL
-1523 SNSTTKRLNSGKL
+1523 ANSTTKRLNSGKL

-1547 QLVTLPISDLDA
+1547 QLVTLPISDLDP
-1559 ADLKAYNELLKKV
+1559 ADLKAYNELLKKI
-1572 SKRSKKTKLDNEFVK
+1572 SKRSKKTKLDNELVK

-1631 DVSGETIIEKNSDF
+1631 DVSGETIIEENSDF

-1701 NLNNIS
+1701 NLNNLS

-1782 GKFSTTRQYIAAAVK
+1782 AKFSTLRQYMVAGIK

-1819 IRSNPLSVIDNMFGN
+1819 IRSNPLDVMDNMFGN

-1841 DNTIKPTAEAYAGFK
+1841 DNTIKPTSEAYADFK

-1874 PGRTELVN
+1874 PGRTELAN

-1907 GTSPAIEFIEGTIEK
+1907 GTSPAIEFIEGTIKK

-1951 QISLKKMDESMSAKT
+1951 QISLKKMDESMSPKT
-1966 KKALNMLEGVYSGLG
+1966 KQALKMLEGVYSGLG

-2017 TFNEAVNFLSMSPSS
+2017 TFNEAVNFLSMNPSS

-2068 NEISTTKQALGAL
+2068 NEISTTKQALGVL
-2081 KTMSGKDKS
+2081 KKMSGKDKS

-2098 TIEAAQD
+2098 TVEAAQD

-2125 VIGGKALSALR
+2125 VLGGKFLNGLR

-2167 ETALGMTKYMAF
+2167 ETSLGMTKYMNL
-2179 SMTTQGRLVVEN
+2179 SMTTKGRLVVEN
-2191 TLATTGT
+2191 ALATTGT

-2271 TFAMSF
+2271 TFAMNF

-2283 YVDFD
+2283 KVDFD

-2297 MDKYKTAIRNATRKA
+2297 MNKYRTAIKNATRKA

-2342 YYRLING
+2342 YYRLLNG

-2374 LSVVKGASTLAAVGV
+2374 LSVVKGASTLTAIGV

-2426 MVGAGVSLITRGVS
+2426 SVGAAVSLISRGVS
-2440 GNIPMILPNM
+2440 GNIPMIVPNL
-2450 MIEEGNKIYGHG
+2450 MIEEANKIYGHE
-2462 MGLRDKEEYK
+2462 MGLRDKQEYQ

-2477 LVYATMSTDNVK
+2477 LVYATMSVDNAK

-2497 IQSSGPLNPQVKSF
+2497 IQASGPLNPQVKSVMR
-2511 LRVFKTAG
+2511 LGKTALRAYG
-2519 RGYLNQTEKSRQENL
+2519 NNTKESRQENL
-2534 DKLYSSRT
+2534 DKLFSSRT
-2542 AIEIAN
+2542 ALEMAN
-2548 VLGGIPFYRD
+2548 TFGGIPFYRD

-2570 VPSVRPYSLKELEK
+2570 IPTVRPYSLKEMEK
-2584 YDNAEYQKVEAEN
+2584 YDNAEYNRQMILKEFYET
-2597 EYYKKTPEYQETK
+2597 TPEYQETK
-2610 ELQKVIKKL
+2610 ALEKEIKKL
-2619 KKEIGI
+2619 KKEMGL

>member
-1 MAIQE
+1 VEKQKRNHYQEQINMAIQE
-6 NMTQNQPPIDDK
+6 NITQNQPPIDDK

-45 KNKRDLF
+45 KSKRDLF

-85 SVGQEEVT
+85 SSGQKEVT

-108 SQENVEQPVEVVE
+108 SQENVEQPVEIIEQPVEVVE
-121 QTIVSDTEQDEIP
+121 QNIVP
-134 EVSTIELTETDGVLT
+134 GVPTIELTETDGVLT
-149 ESIYTSTLLDELTSQ
+149 ESIYTSSLLNDLTEKRNQAVEAERKREEQLSKTPSLYRSMQGSEAKDEDS
-164 VQIAQEI
+164 
-171 NKEQNK
+171 
-177 KNFYKYKAE
+177 
-186 SSFVRR
+186 
-192 TPKPKEKNP
+192 
-201 DALLEIDE
+201 LLEIDE
-209 VLREKILSDF
+209 VLREKILNDF
-219 NIKKALEFG
+219 NVKKALEFG
-228 IIDKNLIT
+228 FIHENLIT
-236 NALKGDLKAISS
+236 NALKGDLEAISS
-248 LSNLAT
+248 LSDLAT
-254 KSPEEYRQEIKDKKL
+254 KSPEEYRQQIKDKKL

-280 LSVKYSREDRESGI
+280 ISIEYSPEDRESGI
-294 LDGRKKEAEEKVK
+294 LNDRKKEAEDKVK
-307 KINAETQKLLDE
+307 SWNTETRKLLDA
-319 IPIEER
+319 IPGGEGEA
-325 TEERLSNIFNREVD
+325 TEEQLNNVFNREG
-339 ATEEE
+339 APTEEE
-344 FDLAEDEYVPTGFEG
+344 FDLAEEEYVPTGFEK
-359 SDIDKM
+359 SDIHEM
-365 YDVQNLQK
+365 YDTQK
-373 LAKDGEKFD
+373 LQELGKDGEKFD

-391 EQGYFQTYKNMIEE
+391 EQGYFQAYKNMIEE
-405 GTVDETGESYSMYS
+405 ETVDETGESYSMYS
-419 SYNQGLAAERLKA
+419 SYNPTLAAERLKA

-448 FQIVN
+448 LQIVN

-492 TAKLKQQD
+492 TAKLKEQD
-500 VKNQENYQKYLDGG
+500 VKNQENYQRYLDGE

-525 WRSIEDRVNS
+525 WRSIEDRINT
-535 FSEGTYEGI
+535 FSEGTYEGF

-557 AENQLSRDDFMRYA
+557 AENELSRDDFMRYA

-598 KKNVTTVLTDAMS
+598 KKNVTNVLTDAMS
-611 KEIRKEVSKS
+611 QEIRKEVGKS
-621 NETFKSTS
+621 SETFKSTS

-636 TTGIVSDMLLQIAL
+636 TTGIVSDMMLQIAL
-650 TRGVGVLGQ
+650 TRGVGMFGQ

-740 ISTQAVAMNKIFGA
+740 ISTQAVAMNKIFGG

-768 NGGKKGLTEYFKRLQ
+768 NGGKKGLIEYFKRLQ
-783 QTVTSNYPIYIR
+783 QTVTSNYPVYLR

-850 MPFGGDLSSTT
+850 MPFGGDLSATT

-879 EALHKLSENVEKT
+879 EALHKLSENVDKT
-892 EEFLNSMVTNGAYTE
+892 EQFLNSMVTNGAYTE
-907 EQVSDLLA
+907 EQVKNLLG

-941 YVNEIKKQEALKEKR
+941 YVNEIKKQEALKKKR
-956 DKSFHPAIDKKIN
+956 DKAFHPAIDEKIN
-969 DLRNEITI
+969 ELRNEITI

-1004 IDAGET
+1004 IDSGET

-1026 FNQMDVDTKLEYTDL
+1026 FNQMDVDTKLKYTDL
-1041 DKSDLKTKTDK
+1041 NKSDLKTKTDE

-1070 SKKEGGDSE
+1070 STEGGKDSE
-1079 VELRQVGEGDAGQV
+1079 VELQQVGEGDVEQV
-1093 TTDTQVEE
+1093 TTDTKIEE
-1101 SETQT
+1101 GETQT
-1106 DTTSDTTTETDA
+1106 DKPSDTTTKTDT
-1118 EQLTEG
+1118 EQLT
-1124 ERYLESKRKIVEDL
+1124 
-1138 EAKDKSL
+1138 
-1145 RSEDGSVSKENQKA
+1145 
-1159 WKENRAAIV
+1159 
-1168 KAKEFLLTGDTT
+1168 
-1180 GKDFGAMMSYEEGST
+1180 
-1195 QATAT
+1195 
-1200 KANDTEQIKKNE
+1200 
-1212 NEIEAVIQRVIDG
+1212 
-1225 KITAEDAT
+1225 
-1233 QYIAQKFGFYVD
+1233 
-1245 QVNVLSRYIAER
+1245 
-1257 SDSSFPEIGNN
+1257 
-1268 KSKFKDWRKGN
+1268 
-1279 KTTDTTT
+1279 
-1286 ETDAEQSQ
+1286 Q
-1294 PTSTEEGM
+1294 PTSTEGDM
-1302 SVNNE
+1302 SVNNQI
-1307 NSVESFAN
+1307 ESFAN
-1315 RIVQEGVNQEG
+1315 RIVEGGNQE
-1326 YSDEAIQFYSENK
+1326 SFSEDAIQFYAENK
-1339 EAIDNAVSQKKKQQ
+1339 EAIDNSVAKKRNQL
-1353 PKTKSKERALAIKI
+1353 PKDKSKQRALAVKI

-1380 LYSKSEGAVQVEVEA
+1380 LYASSEGDVQAEVEA
-1395 IGKTNSQTVT
+1395 ISKTNSQTVT
-1405 ADTYKSIIAS
+1405 ADTYKAILAS

-1420 RQDMAKPESENA
+1420 NKDMAKPESENA
-1432 QRKKFWK
+1432 QRKRFWK

-1448 KMDLNQ
+1448 KMDLKQ

-1466 AKKRKGTVTSAQTR
+1466 AKKRKGTITAAQTR

-1518 IATKL
+1518 TATKL
-1523 SNSTTKRLNSGKL
+1523 ANSTTKRLNSGKL

-1547 QLVTLPISDLDA
+1547 QLVTLPISDLDP
-1559 ADLKAYNELLKKV
+1559 ADLKAYNELLKKI
-1572 SKRSKKTKLDNEFVK
+1572 SKRSKKTKLDNELVK

-1631 DVSGETIIEKNSDF
+1631 DVSGETIIEENSDF

-1701 NLNNIS
+1701 NLNNLS

-1782 GKFSTTRQYIAAAVK
+1782 AKFSTLRQYMVAGIK

-1819 IRSNPLSVIDNMFGN
+1819 IRSNPLDVMDNMFGN

-1841 DNTIKPTAEAYAGFK
+1841 DNTIKPTSEAYADFK

-1874 PGRTELVN
+1874 PGRTELAN

-1907 GTSPAIEFIEGTIEK
+1907 GTSPAIEFIEGTIKK

-1951 QISLKKMDESMSAKT
+1951 QISLKKMDESMSPKT
-1966 KKALNMLEGVYSGLG
+1966 KQALKMLEGVYSGLG

-2017 TFNEAVNFLSMSPSS
+2017 TFNEAVNFLSMNPSS

-2068 NEISTTKQALGAL
+2068 NEISTTKQALGVL
-2081 KTMSGKDKS
+2081 KKMSGKDKS

-2098 TIEAAQD
+2098 TVEAAQD

-2125 VIGGKALSALR
+2125 VLGGKFLNGLR

-2167 ETALGMTKYMAF
+2167 ETSLGMTKYMNL
-2179 SMTTQGRLVVEN
+2179 SMTTKGRLVVEN
-2191 TLATTGT
+2191 ALATTGT

-2271 TFAMSF
+2271 TFAMNF

-2283 YVDFD
+2283 KVDFD

-2297 MDKYKTAIRNATRKA
+2297 MNKYRTAIKNATRKA

-2342 YYRLING
+2342 YYRLLNG

-2374 LSVVKGASTLAAVGV
+2374 LSVVKGASTLTAIGV

-2426 MVGAGVSLITRGVS
+2426 SVGAAVSLISRGVS
-2440 GNIPMILPNM
+2440 GNIPMIVPNL
-2450 MIEEGNKIYGHG
+2450 MIEEANKIYGHE
-2462 MGLRDKEEYK
+2462 MGLRDKQEYQ

-2477 LVYATMSTDNVK
+2477 LVYATMSVDNAK

-2497 IQSSGPLNPQVKSF
+2497 IQASGPLNPQVKSVMR
-2511 LRVFKTAG
+2511 LGKTALRAYG
-2519 RGYLNQTEKSRQENL
+2519 NNTKESRQENL
-2534 DKLYSSRT
+2534 DKLFSSRT
-2542 AIEIAN
+2542 ALEMAN
-2548 VLGGIPFYRD
+2548 TFGGIPFYRD

-2570 VPSVRPYSLKELEK
+2570 IPTVRPYSLKEMEK
-2584 YDNAEYQKVEAEN
+2584 YDNAEYNRQMILKEFYET
-2597 EYYKKTPEYQETK
+2597 TPEYQETK
-2610 ELQKVIKKL
+2610 ALEKEIKKL
-2619 KKEIGI
+2619 KKEMGL

>member
-6 NMTQNQPPIDDK
+6 NITQNQPPIDDK

-45 KNKRDLF
+45 KSKRDLF

-85 SVGQEEVT
+85 SSGQEEVT

-108 SQENVEQPVEVVE
+108 SQENIEQPVEIIEQPVEVVE
-121 QTIVSDTEQDEIP
+121 QDIVP
-134 EVSTIELTETDGVLT
+134 GVPTIELTETDGVLT
-149 ESIYTSTLLDELTSQ
+149 ESIYTSSLLNDLIEKRNQ
-164 VQIAQEI
+164 AVEAER
-171 NKEQNK
+171 KREEQLSK
-177 KNFYKYKAE
+177 
-186 SSFVRR
+186 
-192 TPKPKEKNP
+192 TPSLYRSMQGSEAKDQNS
-201 DALLEIDE
+201 LLEIDE
-209 VLREKILSDF
+209 VLREKILNDF
-219 NIKKALEFG
+219 NVKKALEFG
-228 IIDKNLIT
+228 FIHENLIT
-236 NALKGDLKAISS
+236 NALKGDLEAISS
-248 LSNLAT
+248 LSDLAT
-254 KSPEEYRQEIKDKKL
+254 KSPEEYRQQIKDKKL

-280 LSVKYSREDRESGI
+280 ISIEYSPEDRESGI
-294 LDGRKKEAEEKVK
+294 LNDRKKEAEDKVK
-307 KINAETQKLLDE
+307 SWNTETRKLLDA
-319 IPIEER
+319 IPGGEGEA
-325 TEERLSNIFNREVD
+325 TEEQLNNVFNREG
-339 ATEEE
+339 APTEKE
-344 FDLAEDEYVPTGFEG
+344 FDLAEEEYVPTGFEK
-359 SDIDKM
+359 SDIHEM
-365 YDVQNLQK
+365 YDTQKLQK
-373 LAKDGEKFD
+373 LGKDGEKFD

-391 EQGYFQTYKNMIEE
+391 EQGYFQAYKNMIEE
-405 GTVDETGESYSMYS
+405 ETVDETGESYSMYS
-419 SYNQGLAAERLKA
+419 SYNPTLAAERLKA

-448 FQIVN
+448 LQIVN

-486 KQFPML
+486 KQFPTL

-500 VKNQENYQKYLDGG
+500 VKNQENYQTYLDGG

-525 WRSIEDRVNS
+525 WRSVEDRINT

-557 AENQLSRDDFMRYA
+557 AENELSRDDFMRYA
-571 YASGKKAYFDGREYG
+571 YADGKKAYFDGREYG

-598 KKNVTTVLTDAMS
+598 KKNVTNVLTDAMS
-611 KEIRKEVSKS
+611 QEIRKKVGKS
-621 NETFKSTS
+621 SETFKSTS

-636 TTGIVSDMLLQIAL
+636 TTGIVSDMMLQIAL
-650 TRGVGVLGQ
+650 TRGVGMFGQ

-700 NLGSSTY
+700 NLASSTY

-716 EATARELQTLAA
+716 EATARELQSLAA

-740 ISTQAVAMNKIFGA
+740 ISTQAVAMNKIFGG

-783 QTVTSNYPIYIR
+783 QTVTSNYPVYLR

-850 MPFGGDLSSTT
+850 MPFGGDLSATI

-879 EALHKLSENVEKT
+879 EALHKLSQNVDKT
-892 EEFLNSMVTNGAYTE
+892 EQFLNSMVTNGAYTE
-907 EQVSDLLA
+907 EQVKNLLG

-941 YVNEIKKQEALKEKR
+941 YVNEIKKQEALKKKR
-956 DKSFHPAIDKKIN
+956 DKAFHPAIDEKIN
-969 DLRNEITI
+969 ELRNEITI

-1004 IDAGET
+1004 IDSGET

-1026 FNQMDVDTKLEYTDL
+1026 FNQMDVDTKLKYTDL
-1041 DKSDLKTKTDK
+1041 NKSDLKTKTDE
-1052 DAISKPST
+1052 DAIQEPST
-1060 EEQVLPDAPT
+1060 EKQVLPNEET
-1070 SKKEGGDSE
+1070 SGVDGAITE
-1079 VELRQVGEGDAGQV
+1079 VGLQQVGEGDVESDTTQEV
-1093 TTDTQVEE
+1093 ETQNIQETTDKA
-1101 SETQT
+1101 
-1106 DTTSDTTTETDA
+1106 SDTTTEGDV
-1118 EQLTEG
+1118 EQVT
-1124 ERYLESKRKIVEDL
+1124 
-1138 EAKDKSL
+1138 
-1145 RSEDGSVSKENQKA
+1145 
-1159 WKENRAAIV
+1159 
-1168 KAKEFLLTGDTT
+1168 
-1180 GKDFGAMMSYEEGST
+1180 
-1195 QATAT
+1195 
-1200 KANDTEQIKKNE
+1200 
-1212 NEIEAVIQRVIDG
+1212 
-1225 KITAEDAT
+1225 
-1233 QYIAQKFGFYVD
+1233 
-1245 QVNVLSRYIAER
+1245 
-1257 SDSSFPEIGNN
+1257 
-1268 KSKFKDWRKGN
+1268 
-1279 KTTDTTT
+1279 
-1286 ETDAEQSQ
+1286 Q
-1294 PTSTEEGM
+1294 PTSTEGDM
-1302 SVNNE
+1302 SVNNQI
-1307 NSVESFAN
+1307 ESFAN
-1315 RIVQEGVNQEG
+1315 RIVEGGNQE
-1326 YSDEAIQFYSENK
+1326 SFSEDAIQFYAENK
-1339 EAIDNAVSQKKKQQ
+1339 EAIDNSVAKKRNQL
-1353 PKTKSKERALAIKI
+1353 PKDKSKQRALALKI

-1380 LYSKSEGAVQVEVEA
+1380 LYASSEGDVQAEVEA
-1395 IGKTNSQTVT
+1395 ISKTNSQTVT
-1405 ADTYKSIIAS
+1405 ADTYKAILAS

-1420 RQDMAKPESENA
+1420 NKDMAKPERENT

-1439 SWNRSAREK
+1439 AWNRSAREK
-1448 KMDLNQ
+1448 KMDLKQ

-1466 AKKRKGTVTSAQTR
+1466 AKKRKGTITAAQTR

-1518 IATKL
+1518 TATKL
-1523 SNSTTKRLNSGKL
+1523 ANSTTKRLNSGKL

-1547 QLVTLPISDLDA
+1547 QLVTLPISDLDP
-1559 ADLKAYNELLKKV
+1559 ADLKEYNELLKKI

-1631 DVSGETIIEKNSDF
+1631 DVSGETIIEENSDF

-1701 NLNNIS
+1701 NLNNLS
-1707 KISKDQNVGPRTLT
+1707 KISKDQNVGARTLT

-1782 GKFSTTRQYIAAAVK
+1782 AKFSTLRQYMVAGVK

-1819 IRSNPLSVIDNMFGN
+1819 IRSNPLDVMDNMFGN

-1841 DNTIKPTAEAYAGFK
+1841 DNTIKPTSEAYADFK
-1856 NWVAKQTDVL
+1856 NWVAKQTDIL

-1907 GTSPAIEFIEGTIEK
+1907 GTSPAIEFIEGTIKK

-1951 QISLKKMDESMSAKT
+1951 QISLKKMDESMSPKT
-1966 KKALNMLEGVYSGLG
+1966 KQALKMLEGVYSGLG

-2017 TFNEAVNFLSMSPSS
+2017 NFNEAVNFLSMNPSS

-2068 NEISTTKQALGAL
+2068 NEISTTKQALGVL

-2098 TIEAAQD
+2098 TVEAAQD

-2125 VIGGKALSALR
+2125 VLGGKFLNGLR

-2167 ETALGMTKYMAF
+2167 ETSLGMTKYMNL
-2179 SMTTQGRLVVEN
+2179 SMTTRGRLVVEN
-2191 TLATTGT
+2191 ALATTGT

-2232 LEYATRMSG
+2232 LEYAARMSG

-2271 TFAMSF
+2271 TFAMNF

-2283 YVDFD
+2283 YVDFN

-2297 MDKYKTAIRNATRKA
+2297 MNKYRTAIRNATRKA

-2342 YYRLING
+2342 YYRLLNS

-2374 LSVVKGASTLAAVGV
+2374 LSVVKGASTLTAIGV

-2426 MVGAGVSLITRGVS
+2426 SVGAAVSLISRGVS
-2440 GNIPMILPNM
+2440 GNIPMILPNL
-2450 MIEEGNKIYGHG
+2450 MIEEANKIYGHE
-2462 MGLRDKEEYK
+2462 MGLRDKQEYQ

-2477 LVYATMSTDNVK
+2477 LVYATMSVDNAK

-2497 IQSSGPLNPQVKSF
+2497 VQASGPLNPQVKSVMR
-2511 LRVFKTAG
+2511 LGKTALRAYG
-2519 RGYLNQTEKSRQENL
+2519 NKTKESRQENL

-2542 AIEIAN
+2542 AIEVAN
-2548 VLGGIPFYRD
+2548 TFGGIPFYRD

-2570 VPSVRPYSLKELEK
+2570 VPTVRPFSLRELEK
-2584 YDNAEYQKVEAEN
+2584 YDNAEYNKQIILKEFYET
-2597 EYYKKTPEYQETK
+2597 TPEYQETK
-2610 ELQKVIKKL
+2610 ALEKEIKKL
-2619 KKEIGI
+2619 KKEMGL

>member
-149 ESIYTSTLLDELTSQ
+149 ESIYTSTLLNDLSEKRSQAVEAERKREEQLSKTPSLYRSIQGSEAKDEDS
-164 VQIAQEI
+164 
-171 NKEQNK
+171 
-177 KNFYKYKAE
+177 
-186 SSFVRR
+186 
-192 TPKPKEKNP
+192 
-201 DALLEIDE
+201 LLEIDE
-209 VLREKILSDF
+209 VLREKILNDF
-219 NIKKALEFG
+219 NVKKALDFG
-228 IIDKNLIT
+228 LINKNLIT
-236 NALKGDLKAISS
+236 NALKGDLEAISS
-248 LSNLAT
+248 LSDLAT

-280 LSVKYSREDRESGI
+280 LSVEYSNEDRESGI

-307 KINAETQKLLDE
+307 NWNAETQKLLNK
-319 IPIEER
+319 IPGGELKA
-325 TEERLSNIFNREVD
+325 TEEQLSNVFNRD
-339 ATEEE
+339 GAPTDEE
-344 FDLAEDEYVPTGFEG
+344 FDLAEQEFVPTGFEG

-365 YDVQNLQK
+365 YDTQNLQK
-373 LAKDGEKFD
+373 LGKDGDKFD

-391 EQGYFQTYKNMIEE
+391 EQGYFQAYKNMIEE
-405 GTVDETGESYSMYS
+405 GTVDETGKSYSMYS

-448 FQIVN
+448 LQIVN

-486 KQFPML
+486 KQFPTL

-514 NPVFTQSVKQG
+514 NPVFTQSIKQG

-598 KKNVTTVLTDAMS
+598 KKNVTNVLTAPMTDS
-611 KEIRKEVSKS
+611 IRKEVSKS

-636 TTGIVSDMLLQIAL
+636 TTGIVSDMMLQIAL

-740 ISTQAVAMNKIFGA
+740 ISTQAVAMNKIFGG

-783 QTVTSNYPIYIR
+783 QTVTSNYPTYIR

-803 ENVQQGGQAFVIGNN
+803 ENVQQVGQAFVIGNN

-861 KTSLKANF
+861 KTSFKANF

-879 EALHKLSENVEKT
+879 EALHKLSENVDKT
-892 EEFLNSMVTNGAYTE
+892 EQFLNSMVTNGAYTE

-956 DKSFHPAIDKKIN
+956 DKSFHPDIDEKIN
-969 DLRNEITI
+969 ELRNEITI

-1004 IDAGET
+1004 IDSGET

-1118 EQLTEG
+1118 EQVSILTE
-1124 ERYLESKRKIVEDL
+1124 
-1138 EAKDKSL
+1138 
-1145 RSEDGSVSKENQKA
+1145 
-1159 WKENRAAIV
+1159 
-1168 KAKEFLLTGDTT
+1168 
-1180 GKDFGAMMSYEEGST
+1180 
-1195 QATAT
+1195 
-1200 KANDTEQIKKNE
+1200 
-1212 NEIEAVIQRVIDG
+1212 
-1225 KITAEDAT
+1225 
-1233 QYIAQKFGFYVD
+1233 
-1245 QVNVLSRYIAER
+1245 
-1257 SDSSFPEIGNN
+1257 
-1268 KSKFKDWRKGN
+1268 
-1279 KTTDTTT
+1279 
-1286 ETDAEQSQ
+1286 SQ

-1420 RQDMAKPESENA
+1420 KQDMAKPESENA

-1503 AEKVFSDADFAKDIE
+1503 AEKVFSDADFANDIE

-1701 NLNNIS
+1701 NLNNLS

-1758 AQKVEANQRATNIAP
+1758 AQKVEANQRSTNIAP

-1782 GKFSTTRQYIAAAVK
+1782 AKFSTLRQYFTASVK

-1819 IRSNPLSVIDNMFGN
+1819 IRSNPLDVMDNMFGN

-1937 AILEEIAEQYKQDG
+1937 AILEEIAEQYKKDG

-2191 TLATTGT
+2191 TLATSGT

-2271 TFAMSF
+2271 TFAMNF

-2361 ARQAIASMVGQGQ
+2361 SRQAIASMVGQGQ

-2412 DEDDIDYEELGIRQ
+2412 DEDDIDYEELGRRQ
-2426 MVGAGVSLITRGVS
+2426 AVGAGVSLITRGVS

-2450 MIEEGNKIYGHG
+2450 MIEEGNKIYGHE

-2489 RNLAESIL
+2489 RDLAESIL

-2511 LRVFKTAG
+2511 LRVGKLAG

-2584 YDNAEYQKVEAEN
+2584 YDNAEYQKQKMIN
-2597 EYYKKTPEYQETK
+2597 EHYKTTPEYQETK